1 MRTATGAK
9 RCPESPARG
18 DLAKLISL
26 FLDASPCRSAHFSI
40 PHLWFMSI
48 MSPVRFMGDIDDMVD
63 MVDMGYDSPPDAH
76 PSGW

>member
-1 MRTATGAK
+1 MRTAENGSEEMPRVTQQG
-9 RCPESPARG
+9 RLG
-18 DLAKLISL
+18 D
-26 FLDASPCRSAHFSI
+26 FLVVFGCIPMWVTHFFI
-40 PHLWFMSI
+40 PQLWF

>member
-1 MRTATGAK
+1 M
-9 RCPESPARG
+9 
-18 DLAKLISL
+18 
-26 FLDASPCRSAHFSI
+26 
-40 PHLWFMSI
+40 